1 MYVER
6 SLDRGY
12 GRRDIGISRS
22 KNLRMKIKKQVEK
35 FMFLAKDRNVKVSAQ
50 LHHFLDSLDE
60 KMDYQTKFANKFSHN
75 KFVKG
80 VNLAIG
86 SLISFAGKMVPNE
99 EDVASDFDF
108 WTALN

>member
-1 MYVER
+1 
-6 SLDRGY
+6 
-12 GRRDIGISRS
+12 
-22 KNLRMKIKKQVEK
+22 
-35 FMFLAKDRNVKVSAQ
+35 MFLAKDRNVKVSDQ

-80 VNLAIG
+80 VNRAIG
-86 SLISFAGKMVPNE
+86 SLLSFAGKMVPNE